1 MILYSFVKYYYLRKF
16 YGATQIS
23 VSLKCFMLLFRFY
36 LVHKHIWYYTCWMF
50 NCSCN
55 SALSWWFKTFNL
67 LICMDFICFDSID
80 FSNGQMTDH
89 DVHGKYIPA
98 WWVRGHVY
106 TWNLVLLSCIY
117 FLLARC
123 GGLSPQNVQVTYSR
137 GRVNAQ
143 FPTGTV
149 AFFACNQGYTEVLN
163 KTQLT

>member
-1 MILYSFVKYYYLRKF
+1 
-16 YGATQIS
+16 
-23 VSLKCFMLLFRFY
+23 
-36 LVHKHIWYYTCWMF
+36 MF
-50 NCSCN
+50 NCSCY

-67 LICMDFICFDSID
+67 LICMDFICFDSIE
-80 FSNGQMTDH
+80 FSNGQITDH
-89 DVHGKYIPA
+89 DIHGEYIPA

-106 TWNLVLLSCIY
+106 KCWNLVPLPCIY

-149 AFFACNQGYTEVLN
+149 AFFTCNEGYYRGIKQNTTCLPSGNWEQPIPMCYQSNQFSFIILV
-163 KTQLT
+163 